1 MINTCAAVNRRSKGR
16 SKATNQPTRL
26 AGVDG
31 RSSHGRRRRDL
42 ILTYTDALG
51 GADKVSVATMNDI
64 VRAVD
69 LVVIAERARADA
81 LRGKDVDLG
90 DLTRLE
96 GAADRAVRRLGI
108 KPGSNAPKP
117 MSILEYAAEKAASA
131 PEGDAA

>member
-1 MINTCAAVNRRSKGR
+1 MINACAAVNRRSKGR

-31 RSSHGRRRRDL
+31 RSSHSRRRRDL

-51 GADKVSVATMNDI
+51 GVDKVSAATMNDI

-81 LRGKDVDLG
+81 LRGKDSRSW
-90 DLTRLE
+90 RL
-96 GAADRAVRRLGI
+96 D
-108 KPGSNAPKP
+108 AP
-117 MSILEYAAEKAASA
+117 
-131 PEGDAA
+131 